1 VTPEE
6 LEAALRAAGIAV
18 RPNGMLRASELRRF
32 LNVSDGTLQ
41 AWRAQGKPPS
51 GVRLNGQW
59 HYPVV
64 AVAGNAEVGQTCS
77 AA

>member
-1 VTPEE
+1 MSPEE
-6 LEAALRAAGIAV
+6 LIALLHAANIRV
-18 RPNGMLRASELRRF
+18 
-32 LNVSDGTLQ
+32 
-41 AWRAQGKPPS
+41 PPS